1 MPREAA
7 WFRMSNRP
15 FRLSFAGLLATAT
28 VLVLS
33 STALATDPS
42 PRPIGDSD
50 LNPVSKKFEETAP
63 HPTAKTVRHWVGQT
77 TNPVNGVTYTY
88 SVVGADPQSGRSAGI
103 AVDILPVH
111 LTTPARSF
119 TGSASVAAV
128 LASPLFGEGDYST
141 AAAATS
147 GTGARG
153 PGGR

>member
-1 MPREAA
+1 MHREAA

-77 TNPVNGVTYTY
+77 TNPVNAAPYTYTVVAADPPPGR
-88 SVVGADPQSGRSAGI
+88 STGVGADS
-103 AVDILPVH
+103 LPADR
-111 LTTPARSF
+111 TI
-119 TGSASVAAV
+119 
-128 LASPLFGEGDYST
+128 
-141 AAAATS
+141 
-147 GTGARG
+147 
-153 PGGR
+153 